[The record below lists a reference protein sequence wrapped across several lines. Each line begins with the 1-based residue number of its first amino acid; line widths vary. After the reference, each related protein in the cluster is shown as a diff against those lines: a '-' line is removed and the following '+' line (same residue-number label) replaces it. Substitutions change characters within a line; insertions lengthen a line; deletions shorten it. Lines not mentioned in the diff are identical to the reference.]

1 MPDEPILPI
10 DDPLLKQPS
19 EAIARFDGE
28 LRALS
33 QRMFE
38 VMDKANGAGLAAVQI
53 GEPRRLV
60 VMDVRDSEDRR
71 HRLAL
76 VNPELVASSD
86 NTVRGLEGCLSMP
99 DYAVPVDRSARVRVR
114 YQDLDGEVHET
125 DADGE
130 FAVCLQH
137 EIDHT
142 NGILFTDR
150 VSRLRRDKARKFFAR
165 VRRDAEHGRSIA

>member
-10 DDPLLKQPS
+10 DDPLLKRPS
-19 EAIARFDGE
+19 EVVTRFDDE

-33 QRMFE
+33 QKMFE
-38 VMDKANGAGLAAVQI
+38 VMDKAKGAGLAAVQI
-53 GEPRRLV
+53 GVPRRLV
-60 VMDVRDSEDRR
+60 VMDVRDNEDRR
-71 HRLAL
+71 HRLTL
-76 VNPELVASSD
+76 VNPELLVWSD
-86 NTVRGLEGCLSMP
+86 DMVRGVEGCLSMP
-99 DYAVPVDRSARVRVR
+99 DYTVPVDRSARVRVR
-114 YQDLDGEVHET
+114 YQDLSGEVHET

-150 VSRLRRDKARKFFAR
+150 VSRLRRDKARKHFAR
-165 VRRDAEHGRSIA
+165 VRRDAERGHAIV

>member
-10 DDPLLKQPS
+10 DDPLLKRPS
-19 EAIARFDGE
+19 ETVVRFDVD
-28 LRALS
+28 LRTLS
-33 QRMFE
+33 QKMFE

-53 GEPRRLV
+53 GVPRRLV
-60 VMDVRDSEDRR
+60 VMDVRDNEDRR
-71 HRLAL
+71 RRLAL
-76 VNPELVASSD
+76 VNPELLSSSD
-86 NTVRGLEGCLSMP
+86 NTVRGMEGCLSMP

-150 VSRLRRDKARKFFAR
+150 VSRLRRDKARKLFAR

>member
-10 DDPLLKQPS
+10 DDPLLKLPS
-19 EAIARFDGE
+19 EAVTRFDDD

-33 QRMFE
+33 RRMFE

-53 GEPRRLV
+53 GVTKRLV
-60 VMDVRDSEDRR
+60 VMDVRDGADER

-76 VNPELVASSD
+76 VNPEVLSASD
-86 NTVRGLEGCLSMP
+86 ETVRGIEGCLSMP
-99 DYAVPVDRSARVRVR
+99 DYGIPVDRSARVRVR
-114 YQDLDGEVHET
+114 YQDLDGQPHET

-142 NGILFTDR
+142 NGVLFTDR
-150 VSRLRRDKARKFFAR
+150 VSRLRRDKARKHFAR
-165 VRRDAEHGRSIA
+165 VRRDYERGQAAI